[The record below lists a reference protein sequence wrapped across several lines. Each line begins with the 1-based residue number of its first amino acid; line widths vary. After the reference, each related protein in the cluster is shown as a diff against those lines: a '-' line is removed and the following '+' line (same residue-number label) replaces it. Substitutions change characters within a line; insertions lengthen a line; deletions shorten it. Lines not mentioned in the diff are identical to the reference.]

1 MKQTMQALQALIAGC
16 APRRAAAKL
25 HP

>member
-25 HP
+25 RA

>member
-16 APRRAAAKL
+16 ARRRAAAKL
-25 HP
+25 RA